1 MREYEMYSP
10 MFKSTLGKQII
21 PKLKVLQNNDY
32 TVMAEIVGVTDVV
45 LQVPSEVQCPPK
57 VLEQ

>member
-1 MREYEMYSP
+1 MYSP

-32 TVMAEIVGVTDVV
+32 TVMAEIVGVTEVV
-45 LQVPSEVQCPPK
+45 KAPSARGSKTTPK
-57 VLEQ
+57 HN